1 MVLTTKIGLFINT
14 FFSKLLSFLNGFSC
28 RCQIDLKL
36 KIIQCSSLQLFTS
49 VCPSVHPSVCL
60 SICLSVFP
68 SICPWFHIP
77 QWWLSIGERILH
89 PFLCQMPKLAFAS
102 QLLITYFR
110 LGMTL
115 LCLVLI
121 VKHGKRFWHHD
132 SILWPGNQLSQK
144 LPQTSNLWHDFQI
157 TLLKTVF
164 HLFPWI
170 YMKLSITSLASVA

>member
-1 MVLTTKIGLFINT
+1 MVLTTKIGLLINN
-14 FFSKLLSFLNGFSC
+14 FFSILLSFLNGFSC
-28 RCQIDLKL
+28 RCQIDIKL
-36 KIIQCSSLQLFTS
+36 KIIQCSSLQLFS
-49 VCPSVHPSVCL
+49 LVCPSVHPSVCL

-102 QLLITYFR
+102 QLLITYLR

-121 VKHGKRFWHHD
+121 VKHEKGFGIMIPFCDLEINFHRNFIKQAISHMISKSHCWKQFFIYFPEFTWNYLLPVWH
-132 SILWPGNQLSQK
+132 L
-144 LPQTSNLWHDFQI
+144 
-157 TLLKTVF
+157 
-164 HLFPWI
+164 
-170 YMKLSITSLASVA
+170 

>member
-1 MVLTTKIGLFINT
+1 MYRWLTTKIGLFIKT

-77 QWWLSIGERILH
+77 QWWLSIGESILH

-121 VKHGKRFWHHD
+121 VKHEKGFGIMIRFCDLEINFHRNFIKQEISHMISKSHCWKQFFIYFPEFTWNH
-132 SILWPGNQLSQK
+132 LS
-144 LPQTSNLWHDFQI
+144 P
-157 TLLKTVF
+157 VC
-164 HLFPWI
+164 HL
-170 YMKLSITSLASVA
+170 